1 MTLIRMVT
9 SIPETSIEL
18 ALKLIIILT
27 KLYLRVD
34 LVADCYFK
42 TSLKAVGRAKRGSTA
57 KIIIKS
63 TKSVVLRD
71 FSNFCPMEEKRP
83 A

>member
-34 LVADCYFK
+34 LVADCYVKNSINAEEK
-42 TSLKAVGRAKRGSTA
+42 TNRDSAA

-63 TKSVVLRD
+63 PK
-71 FSNFCPMEEKRP
+71 
-83 A
+83 